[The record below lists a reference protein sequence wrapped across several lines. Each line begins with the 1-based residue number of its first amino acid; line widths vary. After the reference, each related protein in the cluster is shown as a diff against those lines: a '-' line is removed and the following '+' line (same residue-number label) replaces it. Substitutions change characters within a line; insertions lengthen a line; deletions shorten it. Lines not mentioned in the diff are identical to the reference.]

1 MLKSIIIII
10 LTAGM
15 STCPITAHRIAIRS
29 LRVAVFRVLLEYDSF
44 THSLAEVRESEKEA
58 AGYAV

>member
-1 MLKSIIIII
+1 
-10 LTAGM
+10 M